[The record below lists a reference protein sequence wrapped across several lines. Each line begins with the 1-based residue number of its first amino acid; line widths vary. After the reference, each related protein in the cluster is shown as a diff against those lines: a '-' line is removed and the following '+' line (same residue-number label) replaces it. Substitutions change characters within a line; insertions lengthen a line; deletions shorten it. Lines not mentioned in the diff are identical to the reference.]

1 MKKKKV
7 IRIVVIVLV
16 FLFISNSVAT
26 KIIYDSVFARYDRKE
41 EPAPLSDERYAD
53 LLNGREII
61 SVSMEDETLNSYFYD
76 VQDEK
81 GMMIIAPGLHAGAD
95 DYIPVVDFFFD
106 AGYDVFA
113 FDPLG
118 CVGSSGKSPRGFSQ
132 EVYDLKAVLE
142 YVRANYPGEDIYIFG
157 HSRGGYAATA
167 ILDTDEDIK
176 GVVSVSGLN
185 SAMEAIIAFSAKY
198 VGKVANLNYPSLWA
212 YQAMLFGPKMM
223 GIKSQNTISESSVPV
238 LVVQGAE
245 DTTAPKDQYSIYSH
259 ENEITGDNCIFYL
272 YSKPEHC
279 GHTDLMYDGDGIN
292 KEVFDYIL
300 EEFLD
305 NCLDEGS
312 LENAS

>member
-7 IRIVVIVLV
+7 LRIVVIVLV

-41 EPAPLSDERYAD
+41 EPEALSSEKYAD
-53 LLNGREII
+53 LLSGRENI
-61 SVSMEDETLNSYFYD
+61 SVAMEDETLNSYFYD
-76 VQDEK
+76 AEDEK

-95 DYIPVVDFFFD
+95 DYIPVIDFFFD

-118 CVGSSGKSPRGFSQ
+118 CVGSSGKSPKGFSQ
-132 EVYDLKAVLE
+132 EIYDLRAVLE
-142 YVRANYPGEDIYIFG
+142 YVRANYPGEDIYLFG
-157 HSRGGYAATA
+157 HSRGGFAVTA
-167 ILDTDEDIK
+167 VLDEDKDIK
-176 GVVSVSGLN
+176 GVISISGLN

-223 GIKSQNTISESSVPV
+223 GLKSDKVIAGSDVPV
-238 LVVQGAE
+238 LILQGAE
-245 DTTAPKDQYSIYSH
+245 DTTAPVGQYSIYSH
-259 ENEITGDNCIFYL
+259 KDEILGDNTSFYL
-272 YSKPEHC
+272 YSKPEC
-279 GHTDLMYDGDGIN
+279 SGHTNLMYDGDGVN
-292 KEVFDYIL
+292 KEVFEFIL

-305 NCLDEGS
+305 NCPVEDS